1 MREFIDLLLHVDRY
15 LLQIVDQ
22 YGAWVYALLFV
33 IVYAE
38 TGLVVTPFLPGD
50 SLLFAAGAL
59 AATGALD
66 GWLLFGLLVTA
77 AIAGNTVNYAIGR
90 AVGQRMI
97 DRAAADPRWGRWINL
112 DYVNRAHDFF
122 ETHGGRAVVLGRF
135 MPIVRTFVPFVAG
148 VAEMPYRSYVTYN
161 ILGAVAWAGLCI
173 GAGYLF
179 GNVPVVKNN
188 FSLVAIGIVIMSLLP
203 AIIAWLRAR
212 RRPRTS

>member
-66 GWLLFGLLVTA
+66 GWLLFGLLVA
-77 AIAGNTVNYAIGR
+77 AAVAGNTVNYAIGR

-203 AIIAWLRAR
+203 AIIAWLRAPR
-212 RRPRTS
+212 SPRTS